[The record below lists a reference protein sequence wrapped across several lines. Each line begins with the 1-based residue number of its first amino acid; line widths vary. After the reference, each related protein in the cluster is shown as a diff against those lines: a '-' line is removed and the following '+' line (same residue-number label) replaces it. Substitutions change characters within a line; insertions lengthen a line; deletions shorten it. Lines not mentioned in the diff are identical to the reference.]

1 MPSLATALWEERAPR
16 EKLLLIALS
25 IFLVLTVFYLFFYQP
40 LRAQQTIALER
51 YNKEIGDYQWL
62 RSKTDEIIRLK
73 NQARGIDVMVSGI
86 ARVRTE
92 IENSLKQYD
101 LNANVELQDE
111 EEGNQLIVIKFDNQS
126 GSKVMQWLAVNTQSG
141 YLLRTLDL
149 NSSADGT
156 VSATVYFDL

>member
-1 MPSLATALWEERAPR
+1 MPSLPIALWEDLAPR

-25 IFLVLTVFYLFFYQP
+25 IFLVLTAFYLFFYQP
-40 LRAQQTIALER
+40 LRAQQMIALER
-51 YNKEIGDYQWL
+51 YNKEMSDYQWL

-92 IENSLKQYD
+92 IENSLKQYN

-126 GSKVMQWLAVNTQSG
+126 GAKIMQWLATNTQSG

-149 NSSADGT
+149 SSDTDGT
-156 VSATVYFDL
+156 VSATAYFEL